1 MIKTRLEFTLSD
13 VMEYLDGASPLAYSS
28 DYVSLYEYLKIT
40 LTPTI
45 GVGFA
50 YTYRAKEWLTKSGVE
65 GVFNQN
71 AVECLLDLIYS
82 RHREDTCSIINVDM
96 SYFVDENTLKT
107 RFLAKASDKFL
118 SSLVQIVE
126 ETIDRFL
133 PLFKMFQ
140 SKQSGDMIPKIESIN
155 TSRMIFN
162 DTPQTDDFS
171 DFESPTY
178 ATNLTNSE
186 SRTAVDSGS
195 LISKLEEVRR
205 YNASIMH
212 EWAKEFDGL
221 FILNMEGENDEII

>member
-13 VMEYLDGASPLAYSS
+13 VMEYLDGNSPVAYSD

-40 LTPTI
+40 ITPTI

-50 YTYRAKEWLTKSGVE
+50 YTYRAKEWLTKGGDE
-65 GVFNQN
+65 GTFNQN
-71 AVECLLDLIYS
+71 AVKCLLDLIYS

-96 SYFVDENTLKT
+96 SYFVDENTLKS

-126 ETIDRFL
+126 ESIDRFL
-133 PLFKMFQ
+133 PLFKMFHA
-140 SKQSGDMIPKIESIN
+140 KQSGDMIPKIESIN
-155 TSRMIFN
+155 ISRMIFN
-162 DTPQTDDFS
+162 DTPQTDDFT

-186 SRTAVDSGS
+186 SRTAADSGS

-205 YNASIMH
+205 YNASILH